1 MDPLLATALILAL
14 MAGVVFGFRLWI
26 RAPRGMSE
34 RDPPGVRTVAVFS
47 GDDAEW
53 FRDDPPDE
61 PFVGI
66 RLFQQLCEGLGAR
79 GVLVEKVGRVPF
91 AQVAE
96 CVVEGARFALV
107 LERAEARWV
116 AGVEWVADSPAVRR
130 HMALTHRVFSPPD
143 GPALR
148 RLLVVLHE
156 WLQSHPK
163 LADVR
168 WHRKEKWLF
177 EDASDPAEGPLR
189 P

>member
-1 MDPLLATALILAL
+1 MDPFLATGLILAV
-14 MAGVVFGFRLWI
+14 MAGVVFAFRLWV

-34 RDPPGVRTVAVFS
+34 RDPPGVRTVAVFR
-47 GDDAEW
+47 GDDPEF
-53 FRDDPPDE
+53 FRDDQPED

-66 RLFQQLCEGLGAR
+66 HLFQQLCAGLGAR
-79 GVLVEKVGRVPF
+79 GVLVKNARRIPF
-91 AQVAE
+91 AQVAD
-96 CVVEGARFALV
+96 CVVEDQRFALV

-116 AGVEWVADSPAVRR
+116 AGVEWVPDSPAVRR

-143 GPALR
+143 GLALR
-148 RLLVVLHE
+148 RLLGVLHE

-168 WHRKEKWLF
+168 WHRKEKWLI
-177 EDASDPAEGPLR
+177 EDASDPAEGPLG